1 MNSPTT
7 TNEIDRPAARA
18 AGPSLCFDAAAPRT
32 IGRIGRT
39 HGDRTDTTPAMKA
52 RTILPVA
59 MLKRPSEAL
68 IQQCLDAGAVG
79 IPDRPAFLLVAF
91 EYHQGRLHSC
101 VEPLD
106 KVLLAIKV

>member
-52 RTILPVA
+52 RTMAPVA
-59 MLKRPSEAL
+59 MSKQSSKGFV
-68 IQQCLDAGAVG
+68 QQCLDTGAVG
-79 IPDRPAFLLVAF
+79 IPDRPAFLIVAF
-91 EYHQGRLHSC
+91 EYHQGLLHSRA
-101 VEPLD
+101 EPLD
-106 KVLLAIKV
+106 KVLLAVEV